1 MCEVDEVLDRF
12 NNDGGGGGLPESIN
26 CHCDR

>member
-12 NNDGGGGGLPESIN
+12 NNDGGGGLPESIN